1 MKNEDAL
8 TNYQKTNVATA
19 GKLEL
24 VIMCY
29 EKAILFLNDAK
40 HYFQEQQFEKK
51 GNSLKRA
58 LDIIYELRAS
68 LNFEKGEEIA
78 ANLGGIYD
86 YLIKR
91 LQDGDIKKDLSAFDE
106 AIEILRELK
115 EAWENI
121 ASGKEDHVDSAV
133 MPGVPARMD
142 NRVAA

>member
-1 MKNEDAL
+1 MKNGDAL
-8 TNYQKTNVATA
+8 THYQKTNIETS

-29 EKAILFLNDAK
+29 EKAILFLHDAK

-51 GNSLKRA
+51 AKNLKRV

-68 LNFEKGEEIA
+68 LNFEKGDEIA
-78 ANLGGIYD
+78 ANLAAIYG
-86 YLIKR
+86 YLIRR

-106 AIEILRELK
+106 TIEILSELK

-121 ASGKEDHVDSAV
+121 APGKENHANNTII
-133 MPGVPARMD
+133 PAVPARID
-142 NRVAA
+142 PRVAA